1 MIENNILGII
11 LAGGKSSRF
20 GEDKS
25 IAKLGDKTLLDHT
38 INKIENEFTEIL
50 LISNNKEFNFKNNKI
65 HVVEDCIEGQLG
77 PLVGI
82 LTAMKWVIIN
92 KKNYK
97 WIASFPCDTPF
108 FDIKLISEL
117 KNKVKQTSKKLIF
130 LNSNKNFKG
139 SISLLIT
146 GDEEGI
152 ATNGTK
158 KVVEYL
164 KKKKEKGKSV
174 KLNQQYLR
182 CFQLNSTI
190 LLYIYRGLSS
200 NIAFFEQSRFLE
212 FSDHPCAEK
221 TKRKNAH
228 DTGSLKHRSSSLNP
242 DKTR

>member
-25 IAKLGDKTLLDHT
+25 IVKLGDKTLLDHT

-117 KNKVKQTSKKLIF
+117 KIKVKETSKKLIF
-130 LNSNKNFKG
+130 LNSNKKRHNIFG
-139 SISLLIT
+139 LCSMDLIEILEKDIKNSFRKVELWADKI
-146 GDEEGI
+146 GYENININEEKFDRFLNI
-152 ATNGTK
+152 NTK
-158 KVVEYL
+158 KDLE
-164 KKKKEKGKSV
+164 KAKE
-174 KLNQQYLR
+174 N
-182 CFQLNSTI
+182 
-190 LLYIYRGLSS
+190 
-200 NIAFFEQSRFLE
+200 LE
-212 FSDHPCAEK
+212 K
-221 TKRKNAH
+221 I
-228 DTGSLKHRSSSLNP
+228 
-242 DKTR
+242 

>member
-38 INKIENEFTEIL
+38 INKIEKEFTQIL
-50 LISNNKEFNFKNNKI
+50 VISTNKEFNFKNNKI

-82 LTAMKWVIIN
+82 LTAMKWVIKN

-117 KNKVKQTSKKLIF
+117 KNKVKETSKKLIF
-130 LNSNKNFKG
+130 LNSNKKRHNIFG
-139 SISLLIT
+139 LWSMDLIEILEKDIKNSFRKVELWADKI
-146 GDEEGI
+146 GYENININEEKFDRFLNI
-152 ATNGTK
+152 NTK
-158 KVVEYL
+158 KDLE
-164 KKKKEKGKSV
+164 KAKEN
-174 KLNQQYLR
+174 L
-182 CFQLNSTI
+182 
-190 LLYIYRGLSS
+190 
-200 NIAFFEQSRFLE
+200 
-212 FSDHPCAEK
+212 
-221 TKRKNAH
+221 
-228 DTGSLKHRSSSLNP
+228 
-242 DKTR
+242 DKI

>member
-38 INKIENEFTEIL
+38 INKIEKEFNEIL
-50 LISNNKEFNFKNNKI
+50 VISNNKEFNFKNNKI

-117 KNKVKQTSKKLIF
+117 KIKVKETSKKLIF
-130 LNSNKNFKG
+130 LNSNKKRHNIFG
-139 SISLLIT
+139 LWSMDLIEILEKDIKNSFRKVELWADKI
-146 GDEEGI
+146 GYENININEEKFDRFLNI
-152 ATNGTK
+152 NTK
-158 KVVEYL
+158 KDLE
-164 KKKKEKGKSV
+164 KAKEN
-174 KLNQQYLR
+174 L
-182 CFQLNSTI
+182 
-190 LLYIYRGLSS
+190 
-200 NIAFFEQSRFLE
+200 
-212 FSDHPCAEK
+212 
-221 TKRKNAH
+221 
-228 DTGSLKHRSSSLNP
+228 
-242 DKTR
+242 DKI

>member
-38 INKIENEFTEIL
+38 INKIEKEFTQIL
-50 LISNNKEFNFKNNKI
+50 VISNNKEFNFKNNKI

-82 LTAMKWVIIN
+82 LTAMKWVIKN

-117 KNKVKQTSKKLIF
+117 KIKVKETSKKLIF
-130 LNSNKNFKG
+130 LNSNKKRHNIFG
-139 SISLLIT
+139 LWSLDLIEIL
-146 GDEEGI
+146 EEDIKNSFRKVELWADKIGYENI
-152 ATNGTK
+152 NINEEKFDRFLNINTK
-158 KVVEYL
+158 KDLE
-164 KKKKEKGKSV
+164 KAKEN
-174 KLNQQYLR
+174 L
-182 CFQLNSTI
+182 
-190 LLYIYRGLSS
+190 
-200 NIAFFEQSRFLE
+200 
-212 FSDHPCAEK
+212 
-221 TKRKNAH
+221 
-228 DTGSLKHRSSSLNP
+228 
-242 DKTR
+242 DKI

>member
-25 IAKLGDKTLLDHT
+25 TAKLGNKTLLDHT
-38 INKIENEFTEIL
+38 VSKIENEFNEIL
-50 LISNNKEFNFKNNKI
+50 VISNNKEFNFKNNKI

-117 KNKVKQTSKKLIF
+117 KIKVKETSKKLIF
-130 LNSNKNFKG
+130 LNSNKKRHNIFG
-139 SISLLIT
+139 LWSLDLIEILEKDIKNSFRKVELWADKI
-146 GDEEGI
+146 GYENININEEKFDRFLNI
-152 ATNGTK
+152 NTK
-158 KVVEYL
+158 KDLE
-164 KKKKEKGKSV
+164 KAKEN
-174 KLNQQYLR
+174 L
-182 CFQLNSTI
+182 
-190 LLYIYRGLSS
+190 
-200 NIAFFEQSRFLE
+200 
-212 FSDHPCAEK
+212 
-221 TKRKNAH
+221 
-228 DTGSLKHRSSSLNP
+228 
-242 DKTR
+242 DKI

>member
-82 LTAMKWVIIN
+82 LTAMKWVIKN

-117 KNKVKQTSKKLIF
+117 KIKVKETSKKLIF
-130 LNSNKNFKG
+130 LNSNKKRHNIFGLWSMDLIEILEKDIKNNFRKVELWADKIG
-139 SISLLIT
+139 YENININ
-146 GDEEGI
+146 EEKFDRFLNI
-152 ATNGTK
+152 NTK
-158 KVVEYL
+158 KDLE
-164 KKKKEKGKSV
+164 KAKEN
-174 KLNQQYLR
+174 L
-182 CFQLNSTI
+182 
-190 LLYIYRGLSS
+190 
-200 NIAFFEQSRFLE
+200 
-212 FSDHPCAEK
+212 
-221 TKRKNAH
+221 
-228 DTGSLKHRSSSLNP
+228 
-242 DKTR
+242 DKI

>member
-50 LISNNKEFNFKNNKI
+50 VISKNKEFNFKNNKI

-82 LTAMKWVIIN
+82 LTAMKWVIKN

-117 KNKVKQTSKKLIF
+117 KIKVKETSKKLIF
-130 LNSNKNFKG
+130 LNSNKKRHNIFG
-139 SISLLIT
+139 LWSMDLIEILEKDIKNSFRKVELWADKI
-146 GDEEGI
+146 GYENININEEKFDKFLNI
-152 ATNGTK
+152 NTK
-158 KVVEYL
+158 KDLE
-164 KKKKEKGKSV
+164 KAKEN
-174 KLNQQYLR
+174 L
-182 CFQLNSTI
+182 
-190 LLYIYRGLSS
+190 
-200 NIAFFEQSRFLE
+200 
-212 FSDHPCAEK
+212 
-221 TKRKNAH
+221 
-228 DTGSLKHRSSSLNP
+228 
-242 DKTR
+242 DKI

>member
-82 LTAMKWVIIN
+82 LTAMKWVIKN

-108 FDIKLISEL
+108 FDVKLISEL
-117 KNKVKQTSKKLIF
+117 KIKVKETSKKLIF
-130 LNSNKNFKG
+130 LNSDKKRHNIFG
-139 SISLLIT
+139 LWSVDLIET
-146 GDEEGI
+146 LEEDI
-152 ATNGTK
+152 RNGLRKVEIWADKIGYENININTK
-158 KVVEYL
+158 EFDMFLNINTKEDL
-164 KKKKEKGKSV
+164 KKAKE
-174 KLNQQYLR
+174 
-182 CFQLNSTI
+182 
-190 LLYIYRGLSS
+190 
-200 NIAFFEQSRFLE
+200 NI
-212 FSDHPCAEK
+212 
-221 TKRKNAH
+221 
-228 DTGSLKHRSSSLNP
+228 
-242 DKTR
+242 DKI